1 MTGTGTSRGAVV
13 LTGAS
18 TGIGATAAHH
28 LAGLGFDVHAGVR
41 REEDGERLV
50 AADSTGRVRPLTID
64 VCDQDTIDAARER
77 LEPAGVVG
85 LVNNAGIAV
94 PGPIELLPLDEWR
107 RQLEVNVVGQVAVT
121 QAFLPALRASQGRI
135 VFTGSMAGRIG
146 LPGMAPYAA
155 SKHAL
160 EALADSLRREV
171 RDFGIRVSLLEPG
184 SISTP
189 IWSKGLDELPRMR
202 EMFGPRGQEL
212 YGSLIDA
219 IAEEASRQDEI
230 GIAPEVVA
238 DAIGHALTARRPK
251 HRYVIGKDAQA
262 VVRVVRHL
270 PSGLVDRIVARQL
283 G

>member
-1 MTGTGTSRGAVV
+1 MTASGKGSVL

-18 TGIGATAAHH
+18 TGIGEAATHH
-28 LAGLGFDVHAGVR
+28 LAGLGLDVHAGVR
-41 REEDGERLV
+41 RAEDGERLV
-50 AADSTGRVRPLTID
+50 AADSTGRVHPVILD
-64 VCDQDTIDAARER
+64 VVDQATIDAARER
-77 LEPAGVVG
+77 LEPGGLVG

-94 PGPIELLPLDEWR
+94 PGPVELLPLDEWR

-121 QAFLPALRASQGRI
+121 QAFLPALRSSKGRI

-171 RDFGIRVSLLEPG
+171 RGFGIRVSLLEPG

-202 EMFGPRGQEL
+202 ELFGERGQEL
-212 YGSLIDA
+212 YGGLIDA
-219 IAEEASRQDEI
+219 IAEEASHQDEI
-230 GIAPEVVA
+230 GIAPEVA
-238 DAIGHALTARRPK
+238 ARAIGHALTSRRPK

-270 PSGLVDRIVARQL
+270 PSGLVDRVVARQL

>member
-1 MTGTGTSRGAVV
+1 MTTGKGAV
-13 LTGAS
+13 LITGAS

-28 LAGLGFDVHAGVR
+28 LAGLGYDVHAGVR
-41 REEDGERLV
+41 RLEDGERLV
-50 AADSTGRVRPLTID
+50 AADRTGRVRPVTID
-64 VCDQDTIDAARER
+64 VVDGDSVTAARDAIGTD
-77 LEPAGVVG
+77 LVG

-94 PGPIELLPLDEWR
+94 PGPVELLPLDEWR
-107 RQLEVNVVGQVAVT
+107 RQLEVNVIGQIGVT
-121 QAFLPALRASQGRI
+121 QAFLPGLRRTRGRI

-146 LPGMAPYAA
+146 LPGMGAYAA

-171 RDFGIRVSLLEPG
+171 RGFGIKVSLLEPG

-189 IWSKGLDELPRMR
+189 IWTKGIDEAPRLR
-202 EMFGPRGQEL
+202 ALFGKAGEEL
-212 YGSLIDA
+212 YGGLIDT
-219 IAEEASRQDEI
+219 IVEEASHQDEI
-230 GIAPEVVA
+230 GIEPIVVA
-238 DAIGHALTARRPK
+238 KAIEHALTSRRPH

-270 PSGLVDRIVARQL
+270 PSGLVDRVIARQL